1 MKNLIPNQ
9 IKDKQIIT
17 ALVVGLLLIWTGF
30 GLSIYQI
37 KQSQL
42 ALNLEIAEQDE
53 NKEDTQAK
61 TEELRRKFFDPLR
74 IEAKAYV
81 VYDINSREIV
91 ANREATSVLPLASI
105 TKVMTSFV
113 MTEELGP
120 KAEVVIKSTSL
131 DNKAGL
137 YIGERWQLANLSAL
151 TLVVSSNDGAQA
163 LADAGT
169 STSES
174 ILAMNNKA
182 KSLGLTSMYF
192 TNPTGLDED
201 GSIGGRG
208 TAEEVAKLFAHIIK
222 IKPEVLRPTKEEYLT
237 KSSLET
243 NHSVSNTNKII
254 KQIPGILASKTG
266 YTDIAGGNLAIIVNI
281 GLARPVAIV
290 VLGSSQEGRFTDT
303 EKLTQATFDYYA
315 ELNKK

>member
-30 GLSIYQI
+30 GLSVYQI

-42 ALNLEIAEQDE
+42 ALNLNNIQNEEMESLQT
-53 NKEDTQAK
+53 NRT
-61 TEELRRKFFDPLR
+61 ELRHKLFDPLR
-74 IEAKAYV
+74 IEARAYV
-81 VYDINSREIV
+81 VYDINTGEMIAERS
-91 ANREATSVLPLASI
+91 ATKVLPLASI
-105 TKVMTSFV
+105 TKVMTSLV
-113 MTEELGP
+113 MTEQLGP
-120 KAEVVIKSTSL
+120 RAEVVVKSTSS

-137 YIGERWQLANLSAL
+137 YVGERWQLANLSAL

-182 KSLGLTSMYF
+182 KSLGLNSMYF
-192 TNPTGLDED
+192 TNPTGLDEE

-208 TAEEVAKLFAHIIK
+208 TAEEVAKLFAYIIK
-222 IKPEVLRPTKEEYLT
+222 NRPEVLRPTKQEYLT
-237 KSSLET
+237 KSSFET
-243 NHSVSNTNKII
+243 NHAVINTNKII
-254 KQIPGILASKTG
+254 KQVPSILASKTG
-266 YTDIAGGNLAIIVNI
+266 YTDLAGGNLAIITNI

-303 EKLTQATFDYYA
+303 EKLTQATINYYA